1 MFLKNEIKV
10 VLKNLLGT
18 YLPYVLMVEIIKAE
32 ISEALARK
40 FRKKA
45 MEIYGYRKG
54 AIKAALEDLLKRF
67 VASGGVDWKLL
78 RGCIKSEFTSVELQH
93 RMWRGID

>member
-1 MFLKNEIKV
+1 
-10 VLKNLLGT
+10 
-18 YLPYVLMVEIIKAE
+18 MVEIIKAE
-32 ISEALARK
+32 VSEGLARK

-67 VASGGVDWKLL
+67 VALGEVDWKVL
-78 RGCIKSEFTSVELQH
+78 RGRIKSELTSVELQH
-93 RMWRGID
+93 RIWREID